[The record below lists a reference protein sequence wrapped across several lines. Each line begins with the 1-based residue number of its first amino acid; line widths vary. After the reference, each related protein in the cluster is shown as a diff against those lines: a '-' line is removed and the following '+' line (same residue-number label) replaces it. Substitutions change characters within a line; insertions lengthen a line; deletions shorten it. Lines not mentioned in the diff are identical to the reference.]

1 MNGQELDR
9 TPTSVVQAPG
19 SAEIEGLE
27 IEKSFDSVR
36 ALRGV
41 TLAVGRGEAL
51 GLVGE
56 NGAGKSTLIN
66 IFTGALQ
73 PDSGTVLLKVSRPC

>member
-1 MNGQELDR
+1 M
-9 TPTSVVQAPG
+9 
-19 SAEIEGLE
+19 
-27 IEKSFDSVR
+27 R

-41 TLAVGRGEAL
+41 TFAVGRGEAL